1 MHITEQNPEETL
13 IINFPSTNEQIAPFS
28 LSATLMALPFSQTV
42 SSKNGTVIMAFLYK
56 KKNDF
61 STTAYHESSF

>member
-42 SSKNGTVIMAFLYK
+42 SSKNGTETL
-56 KKNDF
+56 
-61 STTAYHESSF
+61 